1 MSHMPQERSF
11 KNNLDLDL
19 DVDFSRRRVSKRIE
33 AQREREE
40 R

>member
-19 DVDFSRRRVSKRIE
+19 LLVLDLDLDFSRRRVSKRIE
-33 AQREREE
+33 A
-40 R
+40 